1 MRIKA
6 LEALLKSLRVNFPDK
21 LPLKKISKYQLGVRV
36 GQQDAIRF
44 IENHLKKEREKG
56 K

>member
-21 LPLKKISKYQLGVRV
+21 LPLKKISKYQLGIRI
-36 GQQDAIRF
+36 GQQDTIRF
-44 IENHLKKEREKG
+44 IENYLEKEKKK
-56 K
+56 